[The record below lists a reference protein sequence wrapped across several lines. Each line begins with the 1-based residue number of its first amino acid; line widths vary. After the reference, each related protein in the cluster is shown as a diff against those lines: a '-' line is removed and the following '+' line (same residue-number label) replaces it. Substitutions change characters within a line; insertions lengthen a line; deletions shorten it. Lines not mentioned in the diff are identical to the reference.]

1 MRSHLLHFAV
11 AFLCVRCCAP
21 NLPAQTNE
29 SVPEPAQI
37 KLPLEYV
44 NGHLFVD
51 LEDAQLGRLH
61 FLLDTG
67 AERTSI
73 SPAAT
78 AKLPSR
84 SSFWHHTFSNIGFGP
99 DNPDHEYRLANLSL
113 RSGNNII
120 FSGDALAL
128 PIDGQLSAAL
138 HHPVD
143 GLLGWDFFERWCA
156 RIDYAAQTIA
166 LTEPNQCTL
175 PANPHVAVSGEW
187 SHHGLL
193 LPAVITFAN
202 SNTVRVHLHVDTGN
216 DSSLSLRPKFREAAG
231 LQAQSNDTAV
241 PGVGM
246 NVAYTSDLV
255 RTTEVGIA
263 QGKLKFSDGSI
274 VIGRAGSFSKTH
286 WWINGRAESAL
297 GNDGEIGNAILGLS
311 VITFDPVS
319 RRLYIEKPAAQ
330 TQ

>member
-21 NLPAQTNE
+21 NLPAQTYE

-120 FSGDALAL
+120 FSGDAVAL

-143 GLLGWDFFERWCA
+143 GL
-156 RIDYAAQTIA
+156 YAAQTIA

-187 SHHGLL
+187 SHHASCS
-193 LPAVITFAN
+193 P
-202 SNTVRVHLHVDTGN
+202 
-216 DSSLSLRPKFREAAG
+216 P
-231 LQAQSNDTAV
+231 
-241 PGVGM
+241 
-246 NVAYTSDLV
+246 
-255 RTTEVGIA
+255 
-263 QGKLKFSDGSI
+263 
-274 VIGRAGSFSKTH
+274 
-286 WWINGRAESAL
+286 
-297 GNDGEIGNAILGLS
+297 
-311 VITFDPVS
+311 
-319 RRLYIEKPAAQ
+319 
-330 TQ
+330 